1 MTRAA
6 HAGRAAHAVIAAV
19 LALMVIAC
27 SPPSGNLSTPAS
39 GGDPASA
46 TKALII
52 GALSTV
58 GLQAVDAIKPYRPP
72 EAPTLTGAPRS
83 VIQVQLP
90 DDPDHGFVVVY
101 SLGSATA
108 AEKAAF
114 DQAAYVASGT
124 GGIQFPPGSHFVVRT
139 VDTTVI
145 FFTWSPGGS
154 PDQRTH
160 LIEDALNTIGI
171 AVPVGG

>member
-1 MTRAA
+1 MTRGA
-6 HAGRAAHAVIAAV
+6 RAVV
-19 LALMVIAC
+19 GVFALLVVAC
-27 SPPSGNLSTPAS
+27 APPAGNLGTPGP

-46 TKALII
+46 TKALIL
-52 GALSTV
+52 GALGAV
-58 GLQAVDAIKPYRPP
+58 GLQAVDAAKPYRPP
-72 EAPTLTGAPRS
+72 EAPSLAGAPRS

-90 DDPDHGFVVVY
+90 DDPDHGFVVIY

-124 GGIQFPPGSHFVVRT
+124 GGIQFPPGSHFVIRT
-139 VDTTVI
+139 VDTTMI
-145 FFTWSPGGS
+145 FFTWAPGS
-154 PDQRTH
+154 APDQRTH

>member
-1 MTRAA
+1 MTRAT
-6 HAGRAAHAVIAAV
+6 RAAIWVV
-19 LALMVIAC
+19 LALTVVAC
-27 SPPSGNLSTPAS
+27 ARPAGNPASPGS

-46 TKALII
+46 TKALIVA
-52 GALSTV
+52 ALGGV
-58 GLQAVDAIKPYRPP
+58 GLQAVDATKPYRPP
-72 EAPTLTGAPRS
+72 EAATLIGAPRS

-90 DDPDHGFVVVY
+90 DDPDRGFVVIY
-101 SLGSATA
+101 SLGSAVA

-124 GGIQFPPGSHFVVRT
+124 GGIQFPPGSRFVIRT
-139 VDTTVI
+139 VDTTTI
-145 FFTWSPGGS
+145 FFTWSPGSS

-160 LIEDALNTIGI
+160 LIEDALNTVGM